1 MTELTARRPN
11 RAPTHP
17 GAILAEDV
25 LPALE
30 LNITA
35 AANALGISRN
45 MLYKIIREESAVTPE
60 MALRIGRLAG
70 NGPEIWLRMQNAYD
84 LWHASRSLGKDL
96 EAIPELY
103 EKKYARA

>member
-35 AANALGISRN
+35 AAKALGISRN

-96 EAIPELY
+96 ESIPEPY